1 MQERSSSIRLRRRR
15 GEEGRQ
21 EFLKSRRSG
30 EWSHRVEESGADT
43 LDPGV
48 GGGLVQNR
56 LRPLL
61 RQQWGEANAIRGSR
75 EVARYTSGREGE
87 TWVDGPAL
95 DDSWETQTKASRR
108 TARSERASRSRDVAG
123 DSPGAKFSFNCFS
136 SGGVVAEVDE
146 TILPVRGGGMLTEG
160 GAGEAALLRG
170 VVWVQRERLFARWKE
185 RFCILTRD
193 YLHCFKKG
201 STQLTECGPF
211 LFKVRLS
218 SVGCVKLVDRRGY
231 LTVVLPREGQDSL
244 LLRRPEGVREW
255 HTAIQVGCKEAKGRL
270 MQSAEQ
276 FWAGRETDQMEEW
289 LLARARVGEKYH
301 YTGPREEPRPSSAAS
316 VDRRRQR
323 RRAASEY
330 SEAGTSLPRVGRR
343 SASADR
349 ARRSRNPESQFS
361 KQQQQQHSEQGNVG
375 SEDSG
380 VSSLNNSTAGSRTSG
395 RPGRPQYRSQQ

>member
-1 MQERSSSIRLRRRR
+1 MRRRR

-30 EWSHRVEESGADT
+30 EWAHRVEESGADT

-61 RQQWGEANAIRGSR
+61 RQQWGEGVNNGMSRGSR
-75 EVARYTSGREGE
+75 EYTTTTSSSREGE

-95 DDSWETQTKASRR
+95 DDSWENQTKASRR
-108 TARSERASRSRDVAG
+108 TARSERASRSRDVVG

-146 TILPVRGGGMLTEG
+146 TILPTRGGGMLTEG

-170 VVWVQRERLFARWKE
+170 VVWVQREKLFARWKE

-218 SVGCVKLVDRRGY
+218 SVGCVRLVDRRGY

-255 HTAIQVGCKEAKGRL
+255 HTAIQVSLKRF
-270 MQSAEQ
+270 Q
-276 FWAGRETDQMEEW
+276 
-289 LLARARVGEKYH
+289 V
-301 YTGPREEPRPSSAAS
+301 SAA
-316 VDRRRQR
+316 RF
-323 RRAASEY
+323 
-330 SEAGTSLPRVGRR
+330 GRH
-343 SASADR
+343 
-349 ARRSRNPESQFS
+349 FL
-361 KQQQQQHSEQGNVG
+361 V
-375 SEDSG
+375 
-380 VSSLNNSTAGSRTSG
+380 
-395 RPGRPQYRSQQ
+395 